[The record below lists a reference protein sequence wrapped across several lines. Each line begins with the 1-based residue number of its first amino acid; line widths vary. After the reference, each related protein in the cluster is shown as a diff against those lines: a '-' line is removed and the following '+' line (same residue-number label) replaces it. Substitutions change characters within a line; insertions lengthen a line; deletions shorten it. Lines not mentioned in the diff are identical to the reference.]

1 MRRILLY
8 LCLALLPLG
17 VAAQSGVVVTAK
29 TDSMML
35 MIGQQTGIHLE
46 VTCDAGR
53 DVTFPP
59 YRDTIVTGLEIIPP
73 VLTDTQYVN
82 EGKRMTIRRDYTVT
96 CFDSAVVYVP
106 SMPVMVDTTIY
117 DSNPLAMIFMS
128 FDIPEGQ
135 EGFYGPKPIMMALP
149 TARELGFIPL
159 YWLLVFVGAAI
170 GFMLLY
176 SFRNDKPIIKRIKVE
191 AKLPAHVKA
200 INDIEVLKKEG
211 SSHSEDAKAY
221 YTQLTDILREYINDR
236 FGFNATEMTSYE
248 ILERLEQSQDKE
260 SLSQLRDLLM
270 TSDMVKFAKF
280 KPMLNENDRNLM
292 SAMEFVNDTKI
303 DVPEEEL
310 KPREIE
316 TVVEMK
322 RSKEARLALLLSGL
336 TVSIAAVTIL
346 VMMIMKIYYLF

>member
-1 MRRILLY
+1 
-8 LCLALLPLG
+8 
-17 VAAQSGVVVTAK
+17 
-29 TDSMML
+29 
-35 MIGQQTGIHLE
+35 
-46 VTCDAGR
+46 
-53 DVTFPP
+53 
-59 YRDTIVTGLEIIPP
+59 
-73 VLTDTQYVN
+73 
-82 EGKRMTIRRDYTVT
+82 
-96 CFDSAVVYVP
+96 
-106 SMPVMVDTTIY
+106 
-117 DSNPLAMIFMS
+117 MS

-170 GFMLLY
+170 GFTLLY
-176 SFRNDKPIIKRIKVE
+176 SFRNDKPIIKRLKVE

>member
-29 TDSMML
+29 ADSMML
-35 MIGQQTGIHLE
+35 MIGQKTGIHLE

-170 GFMLLY
+170 GFTLLY

-260 SLSQLRDLLM
+260 SLGELRDLLS
-270 TSDMVKFAKF
+270 TADMVKFAKF

>member
-170 GFMLLY
+170 GFTLLY

-248 ILERLEQSQDKE
+248 ILERLEQSQDKAFEE
-260 SLSQLRDLLM
+260 SVYGLQEHDL
-270 TSDMVKFAKF
+270 
-280 KPMLNENDRNLM
+280 
-292 SAMEFVNDTKI
+292 
-303 DVPEEEL
+303 
-310 KPREIE
+310 
-316 TVVEMK
+316 
-322 RSKEARLALLLSGL
+322 
-336 TVSIAAVTIL
+336 
-346 VMMIMKIYYLF
+346 